1 MQAPSSPSHSSPRSG
16 YMTPPATTGMETNTA
31 ALDVAAAAAA
41 LSLEASSSSSSSA
54 ATQSTE
60 IVMDVDGEGAAVKK
74 KVKTKT
80 KTKKKKKKKKK
91 KNSYKAMMAA
101 MMKPSQSPAER
112 RAASDSHIAAN
123 LGGGEFTKFE
133 RL

>member
-1 MQAPSSPSHSSPRSG
+1 
-16 YMTPPATTGMETNTA
+16 MTPPATTGMETNTA

-80 KTKKKKKKKKK
+80 KKKKKKKK

>member
-91 KNSYKAMMAA
+91 NSYKAMMAA

>member
-80 KTKKKKKKKKK
+80 KKKKKKKK

>member
-1 MQAPSSPSHSSPRSG
+1 MQASSPSHSSPRSG

-80 KTKKKKKKKKK
+80 KKKKKKKK

>member
-80 KTKKKKKKKKK
+80 KTKKKKKKKK
-91 KNSYKAMMAA
+91 NSYKAMMAA